1 MTARRP
7 HLYLVGAAEPEPTI
21 NTTPLIDLMLVLIV
35 MFIVSVP
42 VATHEVPLDLPQ
54 GNPPVIVD
62 PAPVHRVNIDSGGQ
76 AYWDGEPV
84 AGPVLR
90 ARVAA
95 MAGNPAGPELHL
107 AVDGEARYERVD
119 EILATIRR
127 AGVTRMGFVGN
138 ERFAASLGG

>member
-7 HLYLVGAAEPEPTI
+7 RLYLVGTAEPEPTI

-42 VATHEVPLDLPQ
+42 VATHQVPLDLPQ
-54 GNPPVIVD
+54 GDPSIAD
-62 PAPVHRVNIDSGGQ
+62 PAPVHRVNVDSDGQ
-76 AYWDGEPV
+76 VFWDGEPV
-84 AGPVLR
+84 GDPTLR
-90 ARVAA
+90 ARLAAVAA
-95 MAGNPAGPELHL
+95 SPAEPELHL

-138 ERFAASLGG
+138 ERFAASLG

>member
-7 HLYLVGAAEPEPTI
+7 HLYLVGTAEPEPAI

-42 VATHEVPLDLPQ
+42 VATHQVPLDLPQ
-54 GNPPVIVD
+54 GHPPIVD

-76 AYWDGEPV
+76 VYWDGEPV
-84 AGPVLR
+84 ADPALR
-90 ARVAA
+90 ARLAA
-95 MAGNPAGPELHL
+95 MAASPAEPELHL

-119 EILATIRR
+119 EILAAIAR

-138 ERFAASLGG
+138 ERFAASLG